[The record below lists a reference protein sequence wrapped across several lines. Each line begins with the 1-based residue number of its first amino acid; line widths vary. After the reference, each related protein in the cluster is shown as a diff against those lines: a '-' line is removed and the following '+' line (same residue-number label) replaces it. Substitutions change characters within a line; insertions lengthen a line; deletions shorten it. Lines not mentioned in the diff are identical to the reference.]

1 MAQNTHAKTTNTR
14 GFVGSVM
21 SELTID
27 DPEYVATKRVDNQG
41 RLYVGQEYTGER
53 VRVVIERA
61 EPEDENNERTE

>member
-1 MAQNTHAKTTNTR
+1 
-14 GFVGSVM
+14 M